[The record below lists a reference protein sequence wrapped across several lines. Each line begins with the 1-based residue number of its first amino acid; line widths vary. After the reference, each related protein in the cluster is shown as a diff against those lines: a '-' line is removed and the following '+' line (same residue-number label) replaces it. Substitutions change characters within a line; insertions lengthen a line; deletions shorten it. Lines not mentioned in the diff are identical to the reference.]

1 MNFIYKL
8 FPYKSLFQLD
18 GDTLTAWWVLA
29 TILVFI
35 VYVRKIL
42 NLTNKLRTKLV
53 LLNKNFSQ
61 DIIEEDLLFSP
72 VWKEYKESF
81 IDVNGTKKTHDFSY
95 DYFNENN
102 LLSANTNLSLINSIP
117 ATLVGIGILGTFV
130 GLTFGISDFQTG
142 SSETIQ
148 NSIQVL
154 LSGMGTAFVSS
165 IYGML
170 LSLVFTFLEK
180 IHINSLHNS
189 INSLCYN
196 LDKRFKITKE
206 DEKDIFFK
214 KQEGLLN
221 DYFAFRDDSGNLV
234 KPGNIFRDIFIEN
247 RKQSVALQ
255 AFSTDLANLIEAGFD
270 RILNDPD
277 KQEHQRLL
285 QQLKESSD
293 LMKIAIETE
302 IQKLGDKLQDPA
314 TDMIETMLNELK
326 SSLGEM
332 VREFNNSVSGSAKD
346 EIENLTQLLGQAGG
360 SLNDFP
366 NKLDEMISRLN
377 ENFNG
382 LQEIVKNISK
392 ETLEQ
397 SEKSNMKM
405 KEQVELTANLLG
417 EKIGDLQIGHE
428 SLLTKQNENLQVSES
443 LLNSFNSSIDKQDK
457 LVNQINETIL
467 GFSKVQ
473 GELNSASGQWKS
485 ITDNILSA
493 TNKFNESQSR
503 FVQHSEDFLSQNAS
517 TIEQIQSS
525 LKQAKD
531 LSIEYSKK
539 FEIIQNGL
547 QGIFQQIHSGLE
559 DYRGVVGQSLEGFLG
574 EYTSALT
581 NTAESLGG
589 AASKYEAIVEELTEQ
604 LSNLQNNRLNNEKR

>member
-1 MNFIYKL
+1 
-8 FPYKSLFQLD
+8 
-18 GDTLTAWWVLA
+18 
-29 TILVFI
+29 
-35 VYVRKIL
+35 
-42 NLTNKLRTKLV
+42 
-53 LLNKNFSQ
+53 
-61 DIIEEDLLFSP
+61 
-72 VWKEYKESF
+72 
-81 IDVNGTKKTHDFSY
+81 
-95 DYFNENN
+95 
-102 LLSANTNLSLINSIP
+102 
-117 ATLVGIGILGTFV
+117 
-130 GLTFGISDFQTG
+130 
-142 SSETIQ
+142 
-148 NSIQVL
+148 
-154 LSGMGTAFVSS
+154 
-165 IYGML
+165 
-170 LSLVFTFLEK
+170 
-180 IHINSLHNS
+180 
-189 INSLCYN
+189 
-196 LDKRFKITKE
+196 
-206 DEKDIFFK
+206 
-214 KQEGLLN
+214 
-221 DYFAFRDDSGNLV
+221 
-234 KPGNIFRDIFIEN
+234 
-247 RKQSVALQ
+247 
-255 AFSTDLANLIEAGFD
+255 
-270 RILNDPD
+270 
-277 KQEHQRLL
+277 L

-397 SEKSNMKM
+397 SEESNRKM

-531 LSIEYSKK
+531 LSIEYSRK

-559 DYRGVVGQSLEGFLG
+559 DYRGTVGQSLEAFLG
-574 EYTSALT
+574 QYTEALT
-581 NTAESLGG
+581 NTAQSLVG
-589 AASKYEAIVEELTEQ
+589 AASKYEEIVEELTEQ
-604 LSNLQNNRLNNEKR
+604 LSNLQTNRFNNEKR